1 MGDSWLQRLVVRGS
15 APDVAAFT
23 RAAGSGERPRYLTV
37 SRPLRTQKLSFEKL
51 KGVLP
56 PTIAGRVAPEPE
68 EPWDLVV
75 EQCRLRDGTV
85 EVTYKFQLSEFECEP
100 LIVAVSKLYP
110 RLCFVLGCVASFVD
124 QQSSLFI
131 HDGQTWSWDLPSR
144 RKAAIWVKVP
154 EETNDNADQVTR
166 ALAEADWAMMDE
178 VVDHWTPKAT
188 QAMATL
194 RRGLRTARQRRSRA
208 ARRSR

>member
-23 RAAGSGERPRYLTV
+23 RAARSGERPRYLTV

-124 QQSSLFI
+124 QQSSMFI
-131 HDGQTWSWDLPSR
+131 H
-144 RKAAIWVKVP
+144 
-154 EETNDNADQVTR
+154 N
-166 ALAEADWAMMDE
+166 
-178 VVDHWTPKAT
+178 
-188 QAMATL
+188 
-194 RRGLRTARQRRSRA
+194 
-208 ARRSR
+208 